1 MILLMGTLSFLWSWK
16 AMDLWLWKWS
26 PEVIYCS
33 LVCLATW
40 ELLSS
45 QLSNLVKAFPKW
57 KWLRFHL
64 QVLMLKT
71 LLTPPCSTHCASN
84 TWSLIFFLGRPWF
97 WEAPSLKWVSHFILG
112 GMIFFY
118 PFTVCILNTAR
129 LVLAKRPLPPLIFP
143 ICSTIPSPVF
153 NWFSMDY

>member
-112 GMIFFY
+112 GMIFLSLHCLHIKYCQVSLGQETITSFDFPYLFNY
-118 PFTVCILNTAR
+118 PLSCF
-129 LVLAKRPLPPLIFP
+129 
-143 ICSTIPSPVF
+143 
-153 NWFSMDY
+153 